1 MAQNLLN
8 QLTQLITEQRNSA
21 SMNIDRLSA
30 LEILQVI
37 NNEDKKVAV
46 AVEKCL
52 PQIAQTVEKIVA
64 AFQHGGR
71 LVYVGAGTSGRLG
84 VLDASECPDFRR
96 TTGNGDWDYC
106 RWRTSASPTN

>member
-52 PQIAQTVEKIVA
+52 PSAKKA
-64 AFQHGGR
+64 LFLSFQ
-71 LVYVGAGTSGRLG
+71 
-84 VLDASECPDFRR
+84 DFV
-96 TTGNGDWDYC
+96 
-106 RWRTSASPTN
+106 SS

>member
-46 AVEKCL
+46 SVEKCL
-52 PQIAQTVEKIVA
+52 PTI
-64 AFQHGGR
+64 R
-71 LVYVGAGTSGRLG
+71 CVGCLRMS
-84 VLDASECPDFRR
+84 PDFRR

-106 RWRTSASPTN
+106 RRRTSASPTN